1 MRYLTRAAIEAAIP
15 AATLTWLTNDD
26 PAATA
31 PDEGVLATAIANVE
45 ELADGYLRGRYDK
58 GDAPMFTQV
67 PSILR
72 GLLVN
77 LLRHELYIRRPE
89 GDVPDP
95 VKVAY
100 ANAVKVLEQI
110 RDGRVTLG
118 IAQGADA
125 GKSAPAPMEIR
136 VKSRPQ
142 RFGGDQWERY

>member
-15 AATLTWLTNDD
+15 ATTLAWLTNDD
-26 PAATA
+26 PAADS
-31 PDEGVLATAIANVE
+31 PDEGVLATAVANVE
-45 ELADGYLRGRYDK
+45 ELADGYLRGRYSDGDK
-58 GDAPMFTQV
+58 PMFTQGV

-118 IAQGADA
+118 DA
-125 GKSAPAPMEIR
+125 FGKAAPAPLEIL

-142 RFGGDQWERY
+142 RFGGEQWERY